1 MAQTCGNVV
10 VHLIFSTK
18 QRQPLIE
25 PDIRSDLFAYL
36 GGIVRELRGTA
47 LIVNG
52 TCDHVHL
59 LVRIRPAQSVAE
71 VARIV
76 KANSSGWLR
85 KKGHREFA
93 WQSGYG
99 VFSVSES
106 SIPAV
111 TKYIATQ
118 EEHHRK
124 RSFQE
129 EFVAFLKRNKVA
141 YDERYIWD

>member
-1 MAQTCGNVV
+1 VAQTCGNVV

-18 QRQPLIE
+18 LRQPLIG

-36 GGIVRELRGTA
+36 GGIVRELRSTA
-47 LIVNG
+47 LIING
-52 TCDHVHL
+52 TCDHVHML
-59 LVRIRPAQSVAE
+59 IRTRPSHSISE
-71 VARIV
+71 IARIV
-76 KANSSGWLR
+76 KTNSSGWMR
-85 KKGHREFA
+85 KKGHKEFA

-106 SIPAV
+106 NIPEV

-118 EEHHRK
+118 DEHHQK

-129 EFVAFLKRNKVA
+129 EFVAFLKKNKVA
-141 YDERYIWD
+141 YDERYIWN

>member
-1 MAQTCGNVV
+1 VAQTCGNVV

-18 QRQPLIE
+18 QRKPLIA

-36 GGIVRELRGTA
+36 GGIAQELRGTA

-52 TCDHVHL
+52 TCDHVHML
-59 LVRIRPAQSVAE
+59 IRIRPAQSIAE
-71 VARIV
+71 IARII
-76 KANSSGWLR
+76 KTNSSGWIR
-85 KKGHREFA
+85 KKGRKEFG

-106 SIPAV
+106 NVPAV

-118 EEHHRK
+118 EEHHKK

-129 EFVAFLKRNKVA
+129 EFVASLKKNKVA

>member
-18 QRQPLIE
+18 LRQPLIG
-25 PDIRSDLFAYL
+25 PDIRSDIFAYL

-47 LIVNG
+47 LIING
-52 TCDHVHL
+52 TCDHVHML
-59 LVRIRPAQSVAE
+59 IRTRPSHSISE
-71 VARIV
+71 IARIV
-76 KANSSGWLR
+76 KTNSSGWMR
-85 KKGHREFA
+85 KKGHKEFA

-106 SIPAV
+106 NIPEV

-118 EEHHRK
+118 DEHHQK

-129 EFVAFLKRNKVA
+129 EFVAFLKKNKVA
-141 YDERYIWD
+141 YDERYIWN